1 MADFIPLVLTVDDDP
16 HLVSLIEH
24 NVRSWGY
31 KHDGA
36 AGPADMWR
44 QLEAVIPSVVLL
56 DVVLGETDGTTLI
69 AEINQRFPSV
79 PVIVITAHA
88 TIETAVKSLKSGAY
102 DFVCKPLDFDRLHIE
117 IDKAVKQHRLSLQ
130 VEALQS
136 ATRRTDFHGMVGRS
150 EEMRKA
156 YRLIE
161 TVAPTDASVLILG
174 ETGTGKELA
183 ARAIHQC
190 SRRSDG
196 PFIAVNAPAIPH
208 ELIESALFGHEKG
221 AFTGAH
227 EKHIGFCEQADG
239 GTLLLDEIC
248 EMDYNVQAKLLR
260 FLEDHVIQRVG
271 AKSSKPVDVRVIAA
285 TNRDPPAQIRNN
297 KLREDFY
304 YRLSVVSIELAPLR
318 RRRGDIGL
326 LARYFL
332 DLDSAKYGR
341 NMTSVSPEAM
351 RMLEAYDWPGNVRQL
366 EHLIDQIVITNNAGE
381 LTAEMLPAKITEV
394 LSKRPAAEK
403 TGPDVATAAT
413 IPSIEQMEHDLILSA
428 LQLSSNSVPDAAR
441 QLGISEA
448 TLYRKLKKY
457 GLSRSFVDQHR

>member
-1 MADFIPLVLTVDDDP
+1 MADFVPLVLTVDDDP

-31 KHDGA
+31 KHYGA

-56 DVVLGETDGTTLI
+56 DVVLGETDGITLI
-69 AEINQRFPSV
+69 AEINQRFTSV

-102 DFVCKPLDFDRLHIE
+102 DFICKPLDFDRLHIE

-161 TVAPTDASVLILG
+161 TVAPTGASVLILG

-260 FLEDHVIQRVG
+260 FLENHVIQRVG
-271 AKSSKPVDVRVIAA
+271 AKSSKSVDVRVIAA
-285 TNRDPPAQIRNN
+285 TNRDPAEQIRND
-297 KLREDFY
+297 KLRKDFY

-318 RRRGDIGL
+318 MRRGDIAL

-341 NMTSVSPEAM
+341 NMNAVSPEAM

-366 EHLIDQIVITNNAGE
+366 EHLIDQIVITNNAAE
-381 LTAEMLPAKITEV
+381 IRAEMLPAKISEA
-394 LSKRPAAEK
+394 LSKRPPTEK
-403 TGPDVATAAT
+403 AGPDVTAAAT
-413 IPSIEQMEHDLILSA
+413 IPSIEQMEHNLILTA
-428 LQLSSNSVPDAAR
+428 LKLNSNSVPDAAR

-448 TLYRKLKKY
+448 TLYRKLRKY
-457 GLSRSFVDQHR
+457 GLSRSFVDRHR